1 MIMDITGIELTT
13 GDNGEKCKGNGK
25 YIDEEGKEI
34 ECCCDECDYM
44 QCCFGE
50 ITKEICKKCTDKNCP
65 NALKNITDYHR
76 VRN

>member
-1 MIMDITGIELTT
+1 MDITGIELTP

-25 YIDEEGKEI
+25 YIDEEG
-34 ECCCDECDYM
+34 
-44 QCCFGE
+44 
-50 ITKEICKKCTDKNCP
+50 KEICKKCTDKNCP

>member
-1 MIMDITGIELTT
+1 MIMDITGIELTP

-25 YIDEEGKEI
+25 YIDEEG
-34 ECCCDECDYM
+34 
-44 QCCFGE
+44 
-50 ITKEICKKCTDKNCP
+50 KEICKKCTDKNCP